1 MVEEEKKGVMIKVG
15 SISLWLRFTIKEDEE
30 LTGKGKGWRGLYRVM
45 TRDGNGGG
53 RRVKWVQH
61 F

>member
-45 TRDGNGGG
+45 TQEM
-53 RRVKWVQH
+53 VMVEAEE
-61 F
+61 